1 LREQEKKAIHEI
13 DEAINEI
20 KKASIDDGK
29 DLTIIPQL
37 TPASIGADVSTVHS
51 NSSTKPTTTSPSR
64 KTMARPRASSS
75 AHRQGPQTH
84 RRSHSPRRVIL
95 PNRFASPD
103 VAAIFS
109 RGVHLYCSE

>member
-64 KTMARPRASSS
+64 NGAAQGLQQRASTRPTNTSKKPFTSS
-75 AHRQGPQTH
+75 
-84 RRSHSPRRVIL
+84 S
-95 PNRFASPD
+95 NFA
-103 VAAIFS
+103 
-109 RGVHLYCSE
+109 